1 MLYSEK
7 DVIEKIKNLT
17 KTIKNDLTFESAV
30 DRFINETFGDPSGTG
45 KTKEDQQDLGVDY
58 HLE

>member
-1 MLYSEK
+1 MIYSEK

-17 KTIKNDLTFESAV
+17 KTVKNDQTFESVV

-45 KTKEDQQDLGVDY
+45 NTEGAEK
-58 HLE
+58 